1 MTMTADSTTITAQAD
16 PARGSLEPY
25 LGPGAFVDSD
35 HPAVVAYAQR
45 EAEGA
50 RTPRDIAIRLYYAV
64 RDGIR
69 YDPYRIDLTP
79 AGMTASST
87 LANGYGFCVT
97 KAALLAASLRVHGI
111 AARLGFADV
120 RNHMTSE
127 RLRRTMGTDLFAY
140 HGYTDVHLD
149 GRWVKATPAFNL
161 TLCQKAGT
169 QPLEFDGSTDSILH
183 PFDLS
188 GRRHMEYVRDRGVH
202 ADLPLAEMVAVWDQ
216 VYPST
221 VEWKRPGRAGD
232 FEQEVERAG

>member
-1 MTMTADSTTITAQAD
+1 MTADSAIAVQT
-16 PARGSLEPY
+16 PAGRESPDSY
-25 LGPGAFVDSD
+25 LAPGAFVDSE
-35 HPAVVAYAQR
+35 HPAVVAWAQR
-45 EAEGA
+45 AAEGA
-50 RTPRDIAIRLYYAV
+50 GTPREVAIRLYYAV

-79 AGMTASST
+79 AGMTASAT

-97 KAALLAASLRVHGI
+97 KAALLAAALRVHGI
-111 AARLGFADV
+111 PARLGFADV

-149 GRWVKATPAFNL
+149 GRWIKATPAFNL

-169 QPLEFDGSTDSILH
+169 QPLDFDGVNDSILH
-183 PFDLS
+183 PYDLS
-188 GRRHMEYVRDRGVH
+188 GRRHMEYVLDRGVH
-202 ADLPLAEMVAVWDQ
+202 ADLPLAEMVAVWDE